1 MHKRQ
6 KFLQTLATPS
16 MLGQRKGDILVS
28 NVIFIIL
35 NLVFI
40 TILILF
46 VFSKTGNEALLEEK
60 YAKEIA
66 LMIDSAKPDMKIHLN
81 MEDALETSRKN
92 GFDEKNIV
100 SVNGNIVTVKLRDKG
115 GYSYSFF
122 NDVSVSAFQ
131 DNQMTNEY
139 VIIINNYN

>member
-1 MHKRQ
+1 MNK
-6 KFLQTLATPS
+6 
-16 MLGQRKGDILVS
+16 KGDILVS

-35 NLVFI
+35 NLIFI

-66 LMIDSAKPDMKIHLN
+66 LMIDSAKPRIEIHLN
-81 MEDALETSRKN
+81 MEDAIETARKN
-92 GFDEKNIV
+92 GFDEKKIV
-100 SVNGNIVTVKLRDKG
+100 SVSENVVTVKLRDKG

-122 NDVSVSAFQ
+122 NDVSASAIQ
-131 DNQMTNEY
+131 DNQMANEY
-139 VIIINNYN
+139 VFL